1 MYTAVAADDHR
12 INIYDARTGSFIS
25 CINVTSG
32 CIIGSPMVSSDT
44 ISVVF
49 EERGHRY
56 MNVYDGRTLSFLR
69 RQSLS

>member
-12 INIYDARTGSFIS
+12 INIYDARTGSYIS
-25 CINVTSG
+25 CINVTAG
-32 CIIGSPMVSSDT
+32 CSIGSPMVSSDT

-56 MNVYDGRTLSFLR
+56 MSVYDGRTLSFLR